1 MQLPSEENKNDTTS
15 ENGDP
20 KNLLKIVKDQSL
32 QINILTS
39 KVEALE
45 QQMYSLNST
54 ILNLRLAT
62 INSDFSSKW

>member
-1 MQLPSEENKNDTTS
+1 MQLPSEENSNGTTS
-15 ENGDP
+15 ENYDP
-20 KNLLKIVKDQSL
+20 KNLSKIVRDQSL

-39 KVEALE
+39 KIEALE

-62 INSDFSSKW
+62 INSDFSSRW